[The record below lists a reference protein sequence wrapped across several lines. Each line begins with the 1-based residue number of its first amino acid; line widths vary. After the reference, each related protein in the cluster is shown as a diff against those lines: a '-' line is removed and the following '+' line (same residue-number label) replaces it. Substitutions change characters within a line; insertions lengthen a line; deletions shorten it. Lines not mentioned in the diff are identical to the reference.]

1 MGNDLIKQDIN
12 FMENPLWVL
21 SEHPQKELRITND
34 RGEFLITSGQKL
46 PERIDMIF
54 LLYLLKISQKSG
66 YVQKLE
72 LTRYEILTE
81 CDLNRSEIN
90 YERLE
95 ESLNRWKFVGI
106 KFKGTFYDN
115 REYLT
120 KAFGI
125 INEYAID
132 KNTKKL
138 KIEFSKS
145 FLEMVKGT
153 NYCKFIDFK
162 KYIRLRKPVACRLY
176 ELLLKTFLNRQEW
189 EIEAMKLAQKLTLG
203 EGGKKK
209 LYPAD
214 IKIKIDPAVN
224 EINEKTELRIE
235 LETRKNEN
243 KQVIFRFKLIKNIEI
258 EKQESENNELQLLIE
273 MLKDEYKDSKG
284 LQYYLKRY
292 YLKNGYDYVK
302 YNIMYANKKA
312 SRAYVGFLKS
322 ALEENWGNELR
333 LENEK
338 QQKQKELEQNENTIR
353 AKEDEESRV
362 KDEQAYKHHHSIA
375 DFVNSLEPWEKESF
389 INSVMEYLQGK
400 AEFVIAKMA
409 LKNNPVIKPV
419 TVSMF
424 FDAFNTCYN
433 SYMQLNRLNPEDVI

>member
-21 SEHPQKELRITND
+21 SEHPQKELKITND

-46 PERIDMIF
+46 PERTDMIF

-90 YERLE
+90 YDRLE

-132 KNTKKL
+132 KDTKKL
-138 KIEFSKS
+138 KIEFNKS
-145 FLEMVKGT
+145 FLEMVKST

-162 KYIRLRKPVACRLY
+162 RYIRLRKPVACRLY
-176 ELLLKTFLNRQEW
+176 ELLLKTFLDRQEW
-189 EIEAMKLAQKLTLG
+189 EIEAMKLAKKLTLG

-224 EINEKTELRIE
+224 EINQKTELQIE
-235 LETRKNEN
+235 FETRKN
-243 KQVIFRFKLIKNIEI
+243 KDRQVIFRFKLLKNIET
-258 EKQESENNELQLLIE
+258 EKQEQENNELQSLTDL
-273 MLKDEYKDSKG
+273 LKDGYKDSKG
-284 LQYYLKRY
+284 LKDSIKRSYLKH
-292 YLKNGYDYVK
+292 GYDYVK
-302 YNIMYANKKA
+302 YNILYANKKA
-312 SRAYVGFLKS
+312 FKAYAGFLKN
-322 ALEENWGNELR
+322 ALVENWG
-333 LENEK
+333 
-338 QQKQKELEQNENTIR
+338 
-353 AKEDEESRV
+353 EESRLEYE
-362 KDEQAYKHHHSIA
+362 KIANQEELKQIELANKQKTEDEARIKEDQACQTNRQIS
-375 DFVNSLEPWEKESF
+375 DFVNNLDNQEKERF
-389 INSVMEYLQGK
+389 INSVLDYLKGK
-400 AEFVIAKMA
+400 PEFVIAKMA
-409 LKNNPVIKPV
+409 LNKNPVIKPV

-424 FDAFNTCYN
+424 FDAFQACYN
-433 SYMQLNRLNPEDVI
+433 SYIQLNTIDSEIVM

>member
-1 MGNDLIKQDIN
+1 
-12 FMENPLWVL
+12 
-21 SEHPQKELRITND
+21 
-34 RGEFLITSGQKL
+34 
-46 PERIDMIF
+46 
-54 LLYLLKISQKSG
+54 
-66 YVQKLE
+66 
-72 LTRYEILTE
+72 
-81 CDLNRSEIN
+81 
-90 YERLE
+90 
-95 ESLNRWKFVGI
+95 
-106 KFKGTFYDN
+106 
-115 REYLT
+115 
-120 KAFGI
+120 
-125 INEYAID
+125 
-132 KNTKKL
+132 
-138 KIEFSKS
+138 
-145 FLEMVKGT
+145 MVKST

-162 KYIRLRKPVACRLY
+162 RYIRLRKPVACRLY

-214 IKIKIDPAVN
+214 IKIKIDPAIN
-224 EINEKTELRIE
+224 EINEKTELRIQ

-258 EKQESENNELQLLIE
+258 EKQESENNELQSLVD
-273 MLKDEYKDSKG
+273 MLKAEYKDSKG

-333 LENEK
+333 LEHEK
-338 QQKQKELEQNENTIR
+338 QQKQKELEQIENTIR
-353 AKEDEESRV
+353 KQEDEESRI
-362 KDEQAYKHHHSIA
+362 KDEQAYKTHHSIA
-375 DFVNSLEPWEKESF
+375 DFVNSLEHQEKERF
-389 INSVMEYLQGK
+389 INSVMDYLQGK

-433 SYMQLNRLNPEDVI
+433 SYIQLNSLVVEVAR